1 MIYLCRYKLNVSLN
15 CLKLNL
21 SDRKIGCVLD
31 FIDNLPLPSANTVH
45 VSVSS
50 ATLAGLT
57 TEPCGDTQ
65 YAAQTL
71 CEIKATLVAAEM
83 INKCKP
89 TLTSNKAAAKMA
101 MLELDK

>member
-1 MIYLCRYKLNVSLN
+1 MFIYRYKLNVSLN
-15 CLKLNL
+15 SLKLNL

-50 ATLAGLT
+50 TALAGLT
-57 TEPCGDTQ
+57 AEPCGDTL
-65 YAAQTL
+65 YAALTL

-83 INKCKP
+83 INKIKP